1 MFSKSFQTRIEEANK
16 VFVSALEK
24 LKSVHT
30 DIANQIANN
39 NSQIETLKE
48 DNASL
53 DTMKVKTEKQIEE
66 IGRFIS

>member
-24 LKSVHT
+24 LKSVHS
-30 DIANQIANN
+30 DIASQMSNNANQIE
-39 NSQIETLKE
+39 ILKE

-53 DTMKVKTEKQIEE
+53 DTMKAKTEKQIEE
-66 IGRFIS
+66 IGRFIF

>member
-66 IGRFIS
+66 IGRFIF